1 MSYTTKDPEKRPLL
15 ALVDQA
21 NPPDV
26 AAYERGGGWR
36 GLRRTLGG
44 MSPADVIEEVTKSKL
59 RGRGGAGFNTGM
71 KWSFVPKDTAKERK
85 KYIVANGDEM
95 EPGTFKDRMLVEGNP
110 LQLIE
115 GMIISAY
122 AIQASHGIIFLR
134 GEYHVGLE
142 RLQIA
147 VDQAKAAGF
156 LGENILGSGFDFE
169 LIVHPSGGRYI
180 CGEETA
186 LLTALEGR
194 RANPRTKPPFPQVSG
209 LWGAPTV
216 VNNIETF
223 SNLPHIMANGVDWY
237 LGLSACADGGTKLYG
252 VSGRAKRPG
261 VYELPLGTRM
271 GILLEDC
278 AGGMQDGYKLRA
290 FLPGGASTAF
300 LGAEHADIVMDYAT
314 PEKAGSR
321 LGTGLAILLDDRT
334 SPVGM
339 IRNLEH
345 FFAQESC
352 GFCTPCRDGLPW
364 VERLLIAI
372 DEGRG
377 TWDDL
382 ERLKDAARLI
392 GPMGRTFCA
401 HAPGAIAPLDSG
413 LKLFREDFE
422 THIREQRNPYAAT
435 SQEQAA

>member
-1 MSYTTKDPEKRPLL
+1 MNALNPEKQPLL
-15 ALVDQA
+15 ALVNRETPLA
-21 NPPDV
+21 PM
-26 AAYERGGGWR
+26 AYEQKGGWR
-36 GLRRTLGG
+36 GVRRALA
-44 MSPADVIEEVTKSKL
+44 MSPAEVIEEVTKSKL
-59 RGRGGAGFNTGM
+59 RGRGGAGFSTGM
-71 KWSFVPKDTAKERK
+71 KWSFVPKEPANERR

-95 EPGTFKDRMLVEGNP
+95 EPGTFKDRILVEGHP

-122 AIQASHGIIFLR
+122 AIQAAYGVIFLR
-134 GEYHVGLE
+134 GEYHLGLE
-142 RLQIA
+142 RLQQA
-147 VDQAKAAGF
+147 VEQARAAGW
-156 LGENILGSGFDFE
+156 LGKNILGSGFDFD
-169 LIVHPSGGRYI
+169 IHVHPSAGRYI

-194 RANPRTKPPFPQVSG
+194 RANPRSKPPFPQIGG

-223 SNLPHIMANGVDWY
+223 SNIPHILANGFEWY
-237 LGLSACADGGTKLYG
+237 LGLSACEDGGTKLYG

-261 VYELPLGTRM
+261 VFELPLGTTL
-271 GILLEDC
+271 GVILNEC

-300 LGAEHADIVMDYAT
+300 LGAEHADIVMDYPT

-334 SPVGM
+334 SPIGM

-352 GFCTPCRDGLPW
+352 GWCTPCRDGLPW
-364 VERLLIAI
+364 VERLLIEI
-372 DEGRG
+372 EEGRG
-377 TWDDL
+377 TEQDL
-382 ERLKDAARLI
+382 ARLKDAARLI

-413 LKLFREDFE
+413 LKLFAEDFAQ
-422 THIREQRNPYAAT
+422 HIRRSTHTDRAGDVSERAA
-435 SQEQAA
+435 

>member
-1 MSYTTKDPEKRPLL
+1 MSYTAKDPEKRPLL

-21 NPPDV
+21 DPPDV
-26 AAYERGGGWR
+26 ATYERGGGFR
-36 GLRRTLGG
+36 GLRRVLSGL
-44 MSPADVIEEVTKSKL
+44 SPAEVIDEVTKSKL
-59 RGRGGAGFNTGM
+59 RGRGGAGFSTGM
-71 KWSFVPKDTAKERK
+71 KWSFVPKESQKERK

-95 EPGTFKDRMLVEGNP
+95 EPGTFKDRLLVEGNP
-110 LQLIE
+110 LQLVE

-122 AIQASHGIIFLR
+122 AIQASHGVIFLR
-134 GEYHVGLE
+134 GEYHLGLE
-142 RLQIA
+142 RLKIA
-147 VDQAKAAGF
+147 VEQAKAAGF

-223 SNLPHIMANGVDWY
+223 SNIPHIMANGIDWY
-237 LGLSACADGGTKLYG
+237 LGLSACGDGGTKLYG

-271 GILLEDC
+271 GILLEEC
-278 AGGMQDGYKLRA
+278 AGGMQDGYRLRA

-300 LGAEHADIVMDYAT
+300 LGAEHADIVLDYPT

-321 LGTGLAILLDDRT
+321 LGTGLAILLDDRA
-334 SPVGM
+334 SPIGM

-352 GFCTPCRDGLPW
+352 GWCTPCRDGLPW
-364 VERLLIAI
+364 VEKLLIDI
-372 DEGRG
+372 EEGRG
-377 TWDDL
+377 GPDDIL
-382 ERLKDAARLI
+382 RLQDACRLI

-401 HAPGAIAPLDSG
+401 HAPGAIAPLESG
-413 LKLFREDFE
+413 LRLFREDFE
-422 THIREQRNPYAAT
+422 RAVQGGGAVVPSAQERAA
-435 SQEQAA
+435 

>member
-1 MSYTTKDPEKRPLL
+1 MTGLNPEKQPLL
-15 ALVDQA
+15 ALVNRETPLDPA
-21 NPPDV
+21 GYDKK
-26 AAYERGGGWR
+26 GGWR
-36 GLRRTLGG
+36 GLRRALG
-44 MSPADVIEEVTKSKL
+44 MSPAEIITEVTDSKL
-59 RGRGGAGFNTGM
+59 RGRGGAGFSTGM
-71 KWSFVPKDTAKERK
+71 KWSFVPKESSKDRL

-95 EPGTFKDRMLVEGNP
+95 EPGTFKDRILVEGNP

-122 AIQASHGIIFLR
+122 AIQARHGIIFLR
-134 GEYHVGLE
+134 GEYHLGLE
-142 RLQIA
+142 RLQQA
-147 VDQAKAAGF
+147 VIQAREAGF
-156 LGENILGSGFDFE
+156 LGKNILGSGFDFD
-169 LIVHPSGGRYI
+169 LHVHPSAGRYI

-186 LLTALEGR
+186 LITALEGR
-194 RANPRTKPPFPQVSG
+194 RANPRAKPPFPQIGG

-223 SNLPHIMANGVDWY
+223 SNIPHILANGTEWY
-237 LGLSACADGGTKLYG
+237 LGLSACVDGGTKLYG

-261 VYELPLGTRM
+261 VFELPLGTSL
-271 GILLEDC
+271 GVILNEC

-300 LGAEHADIVMDYAT
+300 LGAEHADIIMDYPT

-321 LGTGLAILLDDRT
+321 LGTGLAILLDDKT
-334 SPVGM
+334 SPIGM

-352 GFCTPCRDGLPW
+352 GWCTPCRDGLPW

-372 DEGRG
+372 EEGRG
-377 TWDDL
+377 TPDDI
-382 ERLKDAARLI
+382 ERLHDAARLI

-401 HAPGAIAPLDSG
+401 HAPGAIAPLASG
-413 LKLFREDFE
+413 LKLFAEDF
-422 THIREQRNPYAAT
+422 QRLVSKATPGTAESGAAG
-435 SQEQAA
+435 QAA